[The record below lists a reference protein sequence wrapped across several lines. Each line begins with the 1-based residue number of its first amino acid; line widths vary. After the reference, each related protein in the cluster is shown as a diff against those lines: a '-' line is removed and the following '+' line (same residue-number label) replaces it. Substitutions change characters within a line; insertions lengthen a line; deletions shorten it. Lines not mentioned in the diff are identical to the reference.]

1 MFKGKIYKYSNING
15 KEEKFEREFNDIN
28 EYNSFMSENPNLLW
42 FWTSNSD
49 LAFNSFFDFNNYLDN
64 FFDTKLALS
73 SSNEQKQLNWTTDN
87 VEWVDLS
94 KYENELQK
102 IESEKKKKQEEK
114 GVLEKSLE
122 KLKEY
127 LEKFKKEWK
136 EDFVKNIKEDIKKI
150 EEKLKNL
157 VK

>member
-42 FWTSNSD
+42 FWEIDKSLWFS
-49 LAFNSFFDFNNYLDN
+49 SFFDFNNYLDN

-73 SSNEQKQLNWTTDN
+73 SPNEQKKLNWTPDN
-87 VEWVDLS
+87 VEWVNLS
-94 KYENELQK
+94 KYEEELQK

-114 GVLEKSLE
+114 WVLEKSLE

-136 EDFVKNIKEDIKKI
+136 DDFVKNIKEDIKKV